1 MLIDFL
7 IIVVCEYKCGQKAIS
22 SEVINR
28 KAVRSMTEYEEIWG
42 ITEEE
47 NDFSSVDFSK
57 TVEEESEWIL
67 AELVLGYRKLSSV
80 RAEVKGMREKK
91 LSKETKDV
99 LEKQLLELQ
108 LQYSEVLTATVGH
121 LGKFIS
127 R

>member
-1 MLIDFL
+1 
-7 IIVVCEYKCGQKAIS
+7 
-22 SEVINR
+22 
-28 KAVRSMTEYEEIWG
+28 MTEYEEIWG

-67 AELVLGYRKLSSV
+67 AELVLGYRKLSNV
-80 RAEVKGMREKK
+80 REEVKGMREKK
-91 LSKETKDV
+91 ISKETKDV

-108 LQYSEVLTATVGH
+108 LQYSEVLTATVGY

-127 R
+127 K